1 MKHAVILAHPRP
13 RSFVRLLAQTYLEA
27 VRDRD
32 HEAELVDL
40 YALDFDPRLR
50 PEELPRPVEATP
62 AADVVAER
70 KRLADVD
77 VFCLVYPIWFGGP
90 PAILKGYV
98 ERVFTAGFGY
108 RSIKAGGQEPLLGG
122 RRLISLTAS
131 GSENAWFVES
141 GGWDAI
147 RASFDH
153 RLAGATGLKVLDH
166 VNYGGVDADLDPA
179 LVEKAVQGVRD
190 VVAALDQGSWSAP

>member
-13 RSFVRLLAQTYLEA
+13 RSFVRLLAQTYLES
-27 VRDRD
+27 VRQRG

-50 PEELPRPVEATP
+50 AEEIPDPVEATP
-62 AADVVAER
+62 GLDVAAER
-70 KRLADVD
+70 RRLADVD
-77 VFCLVYPIWFGGP
+77 VFCLAYPIWFGGP

-98 ERVFTAGFGY
+98 ERVFTSGFGY
-108 RSIKAGGQEPLLGG
+108 RSIKAGGQEPLLAG
-122 RRLISLTAS
+122 RRLISLTSS

-141 GGWDAI
+141 GGWEAI

-153 RLAGATGLKVLDH
+153 RLAGATGLAVLDH
-166 VNYGGVDADLDPA
+166 INFGGVDADLDPA
-179 LVEKAVQGVRD
+179 LVDQAVRGVRD
-190 VVAALDQGSWSAP
+190 AVASLESAGWSAQ